1 VARILVAD
9 DSEIMRKHLKVTLNR
24 QDGWTVCGETSNGL
38 KAVLLAHELKPDLV
52 ILDLVMPMLDG
63 LTAAAEIAK
72 ILPDVPIVIYSVQIQ
87 PELEVEAR
95 KFGVWAMVSKSAGP
109 DQLIETVERLLA
121 ASQPA
126 LLSESTDAGIETRV
140 AKEGPNDF
148 EIDSVSEASEE
159 PN

>member
-1 VARILVAD
+1 MARILIAD
-9 DSEIMRKHLKVTLNR
+9 DSEIMRKHLKVTLDR
-24 QDGWTVCGETSNGL
+24 QDGWTVCGETGNGL

-63 LTAAAEIAK
+63 LAAASEIAK
-72 ILPDVPIVIYSVQIQ
+72 ILPAVPIVIYSVQIQ

-109 DQLIETVERLLA
+109 EQLIETVKRLLA

-126 LLSESTDAGIETRV
+126 LLSESTDAGIETRL
-140 AKEGPNDF
+140 AKEVPADLQSNSLPESSD
-148 EIDSVSEASEE
+148 EL
-159 PN
+159 N